1 MDTCRWNYYWFTA
14 LHSKTLWLSQKWFCN
29 SVKDLG
35 VLLLTDTCL
44 FANIFVQ
51 TWSLCIKNCF
61 PRMMKLL
68 GETLKSIL
76 NWTFGIIGVYL
87 IGREFYSFIFI
98 QPTTLEVTTA
108 KMSSKFLPEILL
120 CPEPTFILDA
130 VIESGF
136 KGL

>member
-1 MDTCRWNYYWFTA
+1 
-14 LHSKTLWLSQKWFCN
+14 
-29 SVKDLG
+29 
-35 VLLLTDTCL
+35 
-44 FANIFVQ
+44 
-51 TWSLCIKNCF
+51 
-61 PRMMKLL
+61 MMKLL

-108 KMSSKFLPEILL
+108 KMSSKFFPEILL

-136 KGL
+136 KGLSHVHKSIDSI

>member
-1 MDTCRWNYYWFTA
+1 
-14 LHSKTLWLSQKWFCN
+14 
-29 SVKDLG
+29 
-35 VLLLTDTCL
+35 
-44 FANIFVQ
+44 
-51 TWSLCIKNCF
+51 
-61 PRMMKLL
+61 MMKLL

-136 KGL
+136 KGLYHGKKNIDSI